1 MKVKQELSSPVVV
14 GSLKRLAKVSSQLTS
29 GMLLALVVV
38 SALSGCEEPVTDDPV
53 PENAIRIGAALPFS
67 GAQASTGIHLERALM
82 LAVQDVNDAGGVMGR
97 PLYLK
102 VRDSNSGSD
111 RGAEQLRKL
120 IEEDDVDYLIGP
132 QEHNLALSVV
142 SAIKRNDILH
152 LLPSF
157 TSPTISDSGSRGAW
171 VRLAP
176 SAPMMG
182 CALATKAV
190 QDGIKTTRTL
200 AARDDYHLEMAA
212 IFSSSLAKLGGRAF
226 PTVTVA
232 SDESSYGR
240 AISQINRYDADVTL
254 MLAYPATGATI
265 IKEMARAA
273 EVRWYF
279 SPMLR
284 DEALLWNL
292 PNGVL
297 DKATGVSPSFSGNSD
312 CTIQTGA
319 GGAGAE
325 AYGADCTAQA
335 AERFAEYYAE
345 NWQGQVP
352 LKAAHYY
359 YDAVLMLSLALTR
372 AQAEGND
379 DPRPQELLPYL
390 VDQAE
395 QSESIAWDSLAEGL
409 ELARKGIGSR
419 YFGAAGEYE
428 FNSRGSN
435 VRTIVDTW
443 IVSEQGQFVDRQS
456 VICGLSSIED

>member
-1 MKVKQELSSPVVV
+1 MSLSV
-14 GSLKRLAKVSSQLTS
+14 GRSSLKGMFASPLKLASSILFA
-29 GMLLALVVV
+29 LAMGSAV
-38 SALSGCEEPVTDDPV
+38 SACEGPTEDDPV
-53 PENAIRIGAALPFS
+53 PADAIRIGAALPFS
-67 GAQASTGIHLERALM
+67 GSQASTGIHLERALM
-82 LAVQDVNDAGGVMGR
+82 LAVRDVNRAGGVMGR

-102 VRDSNSGSD
+102 VRDSNSGSS
-111 RGAEQLRKL
+111 RGAEQLKKL
-120 IEEDDVDYLIGP
+120 IEEDDVAYLIGP

-142 SAIKRNDILH
+142 STVKRNDILH
-152 LLPSF
+152 ILPSF

-182 CALATKAV
+182 CALATKAI
-190 QDGIKTTRTL
+190 QDGIKTTRTI

-212 IFSSSLAKLGGRAF
+212 IFSSSLAKLGGRAY

-240 AISQINRYDADVTL
+240 AINQINRYDADVTM
-254 MLAYPATGATI
+254 MLAYPGTAATI
-265 IKEMARAA
+265 IKEMARSA

-292 PNGVL
+292 PSGVL
-297 DKATGVSPSFSGNSD
+297 DKAAGVSPSFSSNSD
-312 CTIQTGA
+312 CSFVEGE
-319 GGAGAE
+319 GGASGDAV
-325 AYGADCTAQA
+325 AADCKAHA
-335 AERFAEYYAE
+335 SSRFAEYYAE
-345 NWQGQVP
+345 NWREQAP

-359 YDAVLMLSLALTR
+359 YDAVVMLSLALTR
-372 AQAEGND
+372 AEAEGKAE
-379 DPRPQELLPYL
+379 PRPQELLPYL
-390 VDQAE
+390 VDQATQTE
-395 QSESIAWDSLAEGL
+395 AIAWDSLAEGL
-409 ELARKGIGSR
+409 ELAQKGIGAR

-443 IVSEQGQFVDRQS
+443 VVSKQGQFVDRQS
-456 VICGLSSIED
+456 VVCGLSSIED